1 LFVETFERGRVTLA
15 QVAIGGVEQQ
25 REVPS
30 PRSEAA
36 RTAASKGHR
45 AFQRRRDR
53 RGLWFVL
60 PFIVVFFMFLVV
72 PLIYSIYTSFFTT
85 RLIGGTVFSGFAN
98 YTQALASGAFW
109 TGMGRTILFAAIQV
123 PIMIIIAAFFAAMFD
138 LGVAR
143 FGTFFRTIFFLPFAV
158 PGVVATTMWSSMLE
172 SPIGVFPR
180 IFADLGL
187 PNPNFFGPGHLLGVI
202 VLIAIWEWTGFTI
215 IILYTALRSVP
226 RDVVESAVVDG
237 AKLSRIVTR
246 IKLPIIRP
254 AIILVV
260 IINVIGALQLFTE
273 PYLLMPLTANISNNY
288 TPTLYMYEQAFSAQF
303 YNFAAAIA
311 VVLAL
316 IIIIIS
322 GVFLVSQRRKGAVV

>member
-1 LFVETFERGRVTLA
+1 ML
-15 QVAIGGVEQQ
+15 Q
-25 REVPS
+25 S
-30 PRSEAA
+30 P
-36 RTAASKGHR
+36 
-45 AFQRRRDR
+45 Q
-53 RGLWFVL
+53 
-60 PFIVVFFMFLVV
+60 
-72 PLIYSIYTSFFTT
+72 
-85 RLIGGTVFSGFAN
+85 
-98 YTQALASGAFW
+98 GA
-109 TGMGRTILFAAIQV
+109 
-123 PIMIIIAAFFAAMFD
+123 
-138 LGVAR
+138 
-143 FGTFFRTIFFLPFAV
+143 
-158 PGVVATTMWSSMLE
+158 
-172 SPIGVFPR
+172 FPR

-273 PYLLMPLTANISNNY
+273 PYLLKPITANISNNY
-288 TPTLYMYEQAFSAQF
+288 TPTVYMYEQAFSAQF

-311 VVLAL
+311 VVLAFV
-316 IIIIIS
+316 IIIIS
-322 GVFLVSQRRKGAVV
+322 GVFLFSQRRKGAVV

>member
-1 LFVETFERGRVTLA
+1 MA
-15 QVAIGGVEQQ
+15 QVAVGGVEQQ
-25 REVPS
+25 REVRP
-30 PRSEAA
+30 A
-36 RTAASKGHR
+36 RPETSGRTTLRRHS

-60 PFIVVFFMFLVV
+60 PFIVVFVMFLVV
-72 PLIYSIYTSFFTT
+72 PLIYAVYTSFFTT

-98 YTQALASGAFW
+98 YTEALTSGAFW

-138 LGVAR
+138 LGVSR
-143 FGTFFRTIFFLPFAV
+143 FGGFFRTVFFLPFAV
-158 PGVVATTMWSSMLE
+158 PAVVATSMWGSMLQTQV
-172 SPIGVFPR
+172 GVFPK

-202 VLIAIWEWTGFTI
+202 VLIAIWEWTGLTI

-226 RDVVESAVVDG
+226 REVVESAVVDG

-273 PYLLMPLTANISNNY
+273 PYLLAPIAPNVSSNY
-288 TPTLYMYEQAFSAQF
+288 TPTLYMYNEAFSAQF

-316 IIIIIS
+316 VIIIIS
-322 GVFLVSQRRKGAVV
+322 GVFLFSQRRKGAVI